1 VGRLDDKVLGGGAS
15 KSQCSVNAFW
25 GFANLRPLAPPH
37 VEPAADSRQV
47 CGVGM
52 QVCELD
58 RRTGRISVVSGY
70 TMAAAK
76 SHRHP
81 AARSLQ
87 CAGNT

>member
-1 VGRLDDKVLGGGAS
+1 MWRIENFIVAKGRRQHECEEVYQVGRLDDKVLGGGAS

-52 QVCELD
+52 QVCDLD
-58 RRTGRISVVSGY
+58 R
-70 TMAAAK
+70 
-76 SHRHP
+76 
-81 AARSLQ
+81 
-87 CAGNT
+87 